1 MIVYQATKKDFL
13 GEVFANEV
21 HDIIK
26 TNYLARTG
34 HRVSPQ
40 EFKSW
45 EDSMHYM
52 GAVMNDPGIPDDV
65 GVSIEFHIPQTAKRI
80 DFIVTGQDENQND
93 QLIIIELKGWES
105 AATTLKDGIVRTR
118 FKGGVSDTNH
128 PSYQAWSYG
137 ELLRQFNETV
147 YTENIGLSP
156 CAYLYRYPLEQQE
169 GVLHPFYQEHLDKA
183 PVFLKGRLE
192 KEKLQAFIKRYV
204 KHGDNSRLM
213 YRIEN
218 GKIRPSK
225 SLVDSLG
232 RMMEGNAE
240 FLMIDEQKIA
250 FETALDL
257 SRNTDHPDSKKQVLI
272 VEGGPGTGKS
282 VVAVNLLVELL
293 RKEGKLAQYVTK
305 NAAPRAVFHARL
317 TGQMKKTAISN
328 LFTSS
333 GAFCNADNNEFDVL
347 IIDEAHRLNEKS
359 GMFKNLGE
367 NQVKELI
374 HAARLSVFF
383 IDEDQK
389 VTWADIGSR
398 EEIEQ
403 WARRSGA
410 HVHSMALSSQFR
422 CNGSDGYLAWLD
434 FTLGIRETANP
445 DLAGL
450 GYDFQVFTDPAKL
463 RQAIV
468 EKNRINNRARMVAG
482 YCWNWVSKKEPKAFD
497 IEFPQFDFRMQWNL
511 ATDGSLWI
519 QARESVNEI
528 GCIHTCQGLEVDY
541 IGVIIG
547 DDLIVRDGK
556 VIANPAARAKTDK
569 SLAGYKTLLKTHPVQ
584 ARQKAEQIIKNT
596 YRTLMTRGM
605 KGCYIYCTDAETG
618 EYFGGMSQFE
628 NST

>member
-1 MIVYQATKKDFL
+1 MIVYQSTKRDFL

-21 HDIIK
+21 HETIK

-34 HRVSPQ
+34 HQVSPQ

-52 GAVMNDPGIPDDV
+52 GAVMNDPDIPDDA

-80 DFIVTGQDENQND
+80 DFIVTGQDEHQND
-93 QLIIIELKGWES
+93 QLIIIELKGWEH
-105 AATTLKDGIVRTR
+105 AETTPKDGIVRTR
-118 FKGGVSDTNH
+118 FKGGMSDANH

-156 CAYLYRYPLEQQE
+156 CSYLYRYPLEQQE
-169 GVLHPFYQEHLDKA
+169 GVLHPFYQAYLDRA
-183 PVFLKGRLE
+183 PVFLKGRHE
-192 KEKLQAFIKRYV
+192 KEKLQAFIKQYV
-204 KHGDNSRLM
+204 KHGDSSRLM

-232 RMMEGNAE
+232 RMIEGNAE

-250 FETALDL
+250 FETALEL
-257 SRNTDHPDSKKQVLI
+257 SRQADRQNSKKQVLI

-282 VVAVNLLVELL
+282 VVAVNLLVALL
-293 RKEGKLAQYVTK
+293 RKEGKLAQYVAK
-305 NAAPRAVFHARL
+305 NAAPRAVFHAKL
-317 TGQMKKTAISN
+317 TGQMKKTAIAH
-328 LFTSS
+328 LFTGS
-333 GAFCNADNNEFDVL
+333 GAFHNSDNNAFDAL

-374 HAARLSVFF
+374 HAAKLSVFF

-398 EEIEQ
+398 EEIEK
-403 WARRSGA
+403 WAKHSGA
-410 HVHSMALSSQFR
+410 QTHRMALSSQFR

-434 FTLGIRETANP
+434 SVLDIRETANP
-445 DLAGL
+445 DLTGL
-450 GYDFQVFTDPAKL
+450 DYDFQVFTDPCEL
-463 RQAIV
+463 RQAII
-468 EKNRINNRARMVAG
+468 EKNKINNRARMVAG
-482 YCWNWVSKKEPKAFD
+482 YCWNWISKKDPKAFD
-497 IEFPQFDFRMQWNL
+497 IEFPQFDFHMQWNL

-519 QARESVNEI
+519 QAKESVNEI

-556 VIANPAARAKTDK
+556 VIANPAARARTDK
-569 SLAGYKTLLKTHPVQ
+569 SLAGYKTMLKTHPVQ

-618 EYFGGMSQFE
+618 EYFDG
-628 NST
+628 